1 VRGRAIALVAL
12 AALASAGAAR
22 ADVFAEYGSGTNLEV
37 ELPTIT
43 GGFVEVIDQ
52 FPETADVR
60 IGSFPVD
67 GLVLAAQ
74 NRTVYLQNAH
84 ASSGFVPVATVTQ
97 VMDPAFVRISPNG
110 QRVAL
115 GLGFGQHVLVFPTS
129 LLSAAS
135 PPNLATSPSVAH
147 FAVNHS
153 DAEWLDDTRLLVN
166 GGSFPGPP
174 FTSGLSVINT
184 LVPGSTGT
192 FLISIP
198 GGSGAI
204 AVDHGG
210 TGAVVTGIGFLAGPP
225 NRTGE
230 LKIWRRSDIDAAIA
244 GGTTLSYD
252 ANPRLL
258 AQNVLSAIQ
267 LGFDVDGNLHV
278 GGGDAFGPS
287 GVSALGYAAL
297 IHHNVVSRV
306 LAPTPGAP
314 VAEGNAL
321 EYRELAPDPCENDS
335 STMADAGLWGSSLAV
350 GWNPNG
356 PVCGAPGTDSWGP
369 GVTPILAVYVPA
381 SAPDDDLDGVPDAAD
396 NAWLTANPGQQDA
409 DGDGY
414 ANAADADFDQTGFV
428 DLRDF
433 WQLRQAWQTT
443 VPASDDRDMS
453 SNGAIEA
460 ADLALFKTR
469 WLKPAPW
476 F

>member
-1 VRGRAIALVAL
+1 VRRRGFAL
-12 AALASAGAAR
+12 AALAALVSAGAAR

-74 NRTVYLQNAH
+74 NKTIYLQNAH

-110 QRVAL
+110 ARVAL

-135 PPNLATSPSVAH
+135 PPNLATSPAVAH

-210 TGAVVTGIGFLAGPP
+210 TGATAPASSRSGGARTSTLRSPAG
-225 NRTGE
+225 
-230 LKIWRRSDIDAAIA
+230 RRSR
-244 GGTTLSYD
+244 TTRTRAS
-252 ANPRLL
+252 
-258 AQNVLSAIQ
+258 
-267 LGFDVDGNLHV
+267 
-278 GGGDAFGPS
+278 
-287 GVSALGYAAL
+287 
-297 IHHNVVSRV
+297 SRR
-306 LAPTPGAP
+306 T
-314 VAEGNAL
+314 
-321 EYRELAPDPCENDS
+321 C
-335 STMADAGLWGSSLAV
+335 
-350 GWNPNG
+350 
-356 PVCGAPGTDSWGP
+356 
-369 GVTPILAVYVPA
+369 
-381 SAPDDDLDGVPDAAD
+381 
-396 NAWLTANPGQQDA
+396 
-409 DGDGY
+409 
-414 ANAADADFDQTGFV
+414 
-428 DLRDF
+428 
-433 WQLRQAWQTT
+433 
-443 VPASDDRDMS
+443 
-453 SNGAIEA
+453 
-460 ADLALFKTR
+460 
-469 WLKPAPW
+469 
-476 F
+476 